1 MKVLFVAEDGTQFN
15 SKDECE
21 KHEKKK
27 SARCG
32 EVFANELFMYDKTG
46 KRTTV
51 PAHARYIDI
60 RTLDA
65 MRLFFSVAGYGGGS
79 YDGINSPGK
88 YVFGINAKVWTKY
101 EVLEQCL
108 EESMKVFMLGNKPV
122 NVTIDVGGLGLK
134 LEVDRNSTVKDVLD
148 YAGIVMDGLK
158 CNILMGKR
166 GFLLTDDTMRK
177 SFVELGVEDGC
188 TLRLREEK
196 EWE

>member
-1 MKVLFVAEDGTQFN
+1 MKVLYIADDGTKFN

-21 KHEKKK
+21 KHEKK
-27 SARCG
+27 SAKCG
-32 EVFANELFMYDKTG
+32 EVFANELLMYDAMG

-51 PAHARYIDI
+51 PALATYIDI
-60 RTLDA
+60 KTPDA
-65 MRLFFSVAGYGGGS
+65 MRLFFSIAGYGGGT
-79 YDGINSPGK
+79 YKGISSPGR
-88 YVFGINAKVWTKY
+88 YIFGIDAGVWTKY
-101 EVLEQCL
+101 ETLEKWL
-108 EESMKVFMLGNKPV
+108 ESSMKVFMIGNKPV

-134 LEVDRNSTVKDVLD
+134 FEIDRNKTVKDALD

>member
-1 MKVLFVAEDGTQFN
+1 MKVLFVADDGTQFN

-21 KHEKKK
+21 KHEKKSVK
-27 SARCG
+27 W
-32 EVFANELFMYDKTG
+32 ENVFANELFMYDATG

-51 PAHARYIDI
+51 PALASYIDI
-60 RTLDA
+60 KTPDA
-65 MRLFFSVAGYGGGS
+65 MRLFFSIAGYGEGT
-79 YDGINSPGK
+79 YEGINSPGK

-101 EVLEQCL
+101 EALEKWL
-108 EESMKVFMLGNKPV
+108 EESMKVFMIGNKPV

-134 LEVDRNSTVKDVLD
+134 LEVDRSNTVKDVLD

-166 GFLLTDDTMRK
+166 GFLLTDETMRK